1 MEDLDKLKIAL
12 GESLRRIGEI
22 EKKLSNHNTLL
33 SYLLDELGVED
44 AKGNKKTLRKHI
56 LTFKEREDEEETNEV
71 A

>member
-22 EKKLSNHNTLL
+22 EKKLSNHNTLF